1 MSGSEQ
7 QQYSRELNQQQY
19 QQYQQQYQYQQ
30 QQQFR
35 PQLQQYRP
43 QVSQQQH
50 QQQQQ
55 QQQPRFLVIVRG
67 LPGSGKST
75 LAKSLV
81 ERNRGGVV
89 FSSDDFFMVNG
100 KYVWDG
106 ARLGEVTFIS
116 IKLF

>member
-1 MSGSEQ
+1 MSGSQQ

-30 QQQFR
+30 FR

-43 QVSQQQH
+43 QVSQQ

-81 ERNRGGVV
+81 ERNRGGGV

-100 KYVWDG
+100 KYIWDG
-106 ARLGEVTFIS
+106 ARLGEVHFN
-116 IKLF
+116 